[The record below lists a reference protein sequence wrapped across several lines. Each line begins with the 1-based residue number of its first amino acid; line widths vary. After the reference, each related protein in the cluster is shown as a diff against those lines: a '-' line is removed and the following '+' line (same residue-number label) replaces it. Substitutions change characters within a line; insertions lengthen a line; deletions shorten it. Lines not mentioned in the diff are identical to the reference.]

1 MHTISV
7 DNAYTLYYNM
17 HIRRYYVMR
26 TTLVLP
32 DQLIGEAMKLTKEK
46 TKTGVIKIALLNLI
60 EKEKIKDLKKY
71 YGKVNLDIDLNALRK
86 R

>member
-1 MHTISV
+1 
-7 DNAYTLYYNM
+7 
-17 HIRRYYVMR
+17 MR

-71 YGKVNLDIDLNALRK
+71 YGKVDLNINLNILRK

>member
-1 MHTISV
+1 
-7 DNAYTLYYNM
+7 M
-17 HIRRYYVMR
+17 HIRRYYIMR

-32 DQLIGEAMKLTKEK
+32 DQLVGEAMKLTKAK

-71 YGKVNLDIDLNALRK
+71 YGKFDLDIDLNALRK

>member
-1 MHTISV
+1 
-7 DNAYTLYYNM
+7 M
-17 HIRRYYVMR
+17 HIRRYYAMR
-26 TTLVLP
+26 TTLILP

-71 YGKVNLDIDLNALRK
+71 YGEVNLDIDLNALRK

>member
-1 MHTISV
+1 
-7 DNAYTLYYNM
+7 
-17 HIRRYYVMR
+17 MR
-26 TTLVLP
+26 TTLLLP

-71 YGKVNLDIDLNALRK
+71 YGKVDLNIDLNVLRK

>member
-1 MHTISV
+1 
-7 DNAYTLYYNM
+7 
-17 HIRRYYVMR
+17 MR

-60 EKEKIKDLKKY
+60 EK
-71 YGKVNLDIDLNALRK
+71 
-86 R
+86 

>member
-1 MHTISV
+1 
-7 DNAYTLYYNM
+7 
-17 HIRRYYVMR
+17 MR
-26 TTLVLP
+26 TTLILP
-32 DQLIGEAMKLTKEK
+32 DQLIWEAMKLTKEK

-71 YGKVNLDIDLNALRK
+71 YGKVDLNIDLNVLRK

>member
-1 MHTISV
+1 
-7 DNAYTLYYNM
+7 
-17 HIRRYYVMR
+17 MR

-32 DQLIGEAMKLTKEK
+32 DQLIMEAMKLTKEK

-71 YGKVNLDIDLNALRK
+71 YGKVDLNIDLNVLRK

>member
-1 MHTISV
+1 
-7 DNAYTLYYNM
+7 
-17 HIRRYYVMR
+17 MR
-26 TTLVLP
+26 TTLILP

>member
-1 MHTISV
+1 
-7 DNAYTLYYNM
+7 
-17 HIRRYYVMR
+17 MR

-71 YGKVNLDIDLNALRK
+71 YGKVNLDIDLNILRK

>member
-1 MHTISV
+1 
-7 DNAYTLYYNM
+7 
-17 HIRRYYVMR
+17 MR

-46 TKTGVIKIALLNLI
+46 TKTGVIKMALLNLI

-71 YGKVNLDIDLNALRK
+71 YGKVDLDIDLNVLRK

>member
-1 MHTISV
+1 
-7 DNAYTLYYNM
+7 
-17 HIRRYYVMR
+17 MR

-71 YGKVNLDIDLNALRK
+71 YGKVDLDIDLNVLRK

>member
-1 MHTISV
+1 
-7 DNAYTLYYNM
+7 
-17 HIRRYYVMR
+17 MR
-26 TTLVLP
+26 TTLLLP

-71 YGKVNLDIDLNALRK
+71 YGKVDLNIDLNALRK

>member
-1 MHTISV
+1 
-7 DNAYTLYYNM
+7 
-17 HIRRYYVMR
+17 MR
-26 TTLVLP
+26 TTLDLP
-32 DQLIGEAMKLTKEK
+32 DQLIGEAMKLTREK

-71 YGKVNLDIDLNALRK
+71 YGKVDLDIDLSVLRK

>member
-1 MHTISV
+1 
-7 DNAYTLYYNM
+7 
-17 HIRRYYVMR
+17 MR
-26 TTLVLP
+26 TTLILP

-71 YGKVNLDIDLNALRK
+71 YGKVDLDIDLNILRK

>member
-1 MHTISV
+1 
-7 DNAYTLYYNM
+7 M

-26 TTLVLP
+26 TTLLLP

-71 YGKVNLDIDLNALRK
+71 YGKVDLDIDLNVLRK

>member
-1 MHTISV
+1 
-7 DNAYTLYYNM
+7 
-17 HIRRYYVMR
+17 MR

-71 YGKVNLDIDLNALRK
+71 YGKVDLNIDLNILRK

>member
-1 MHTISV
+1 
-7 DNAYTLYYNM
+7 
-17 HIRRYYVMR
+17 MR
-26 TTLVLP
+26 TTLILP
-32 DQLIGEAMKLTKEK
+32 DQLICEAMKLTKER

-71 YGKVNLDIDLNALRK
+71 YGKVDLNIDLNVLRK

>member
-1 MHTISV
+1 
-7 DNAYTLYYNM
+7 
-17 HIRRYYVMR
+17 MR
-26 TTLVLP
+26 TTLILP
-32 DQLIGEAMKLTKEK
+32 DQLICEAMKLTKEK

-71 YGKVNLDIDLNALRK
+71 YGKVDLNIDLNVLRK

>member
-1 MHTISV
+1 
-7 DNAYTLYYNM
+7 M

-71 YGKVNLDIDLNALRK
+71 YGKVDLDIDLNALRK

>member
-1 MHTISV
+1 
-7 DNAYTLYYNM
+7 
-17 HIRRYYVMR
+17 MR

-46 TKTGVIKIALLNLI
+46 TKTGVIKIALRNLI
-60 EKEKIKDLKKY
+60 EKEKIKGLKKY
-71 YGKVNLDIDLNALRK
+71 YGKVDLDMDLNALRK